1 MVSNTGTWMH
11 EVGAGWLMTSL
22 APSPRMVAA
31 VQAATSL
38 PIFLLALPSGAL
50 ADIVDRR
57 RYLIATQVWMA
68 CAAGLLGFLTLAGFT
83 TPWILLIGTFAL
95 GTGMAMAAPAWG
107 ATTPELVPRV
117 DLPGAVALNSMGMN
131 VSRAIGPALA
141 GAIIGAAG
149 SGAVF
154 LLNAVSFVFVIGVL
168 VWWRRE
174 RRRSALPVER
184 FLGALKAGLR
194 YTRNAP
200 MLLDAMLRGAA
211 FFVPGSASWA
221 LLPLIARQQL
231 GGGAALYGWLVACI
245 GAGAVAGALVLP
257 ALRRHVSRDRLV
269 AGASLLFATSLAI
282 LGLSRQAWL
291 VAAAMVL
298 NGAAWIAVLSSLFTV
313 AQLALPSWVRAR
325 GLAAFMAVFMGSMAG
340 GSLLWGHVAGEI
352 GIARAMLV
360 AAVAMAVA
368 ALLTRRFSL
377 GIADR
382 VDLSPSLHWPAPAQ
396 GKGIAPDRGPV
407 MVTVEY
413 RIDPRDTDNFLAL
426 LREMRRVR
434 RRDGAF
440 FWETFI
446 DAADPARVLEVFMVE
461 SWLEHLRQHDRV
473 TVEDRLIQERLRA
486 CHQGPGEPVIAH
498 FVAGGGPGDAG
509 GSPWWPTH

>member
-1 MVSNTGTWMH
+1 
-11 EVGAGWLMTSL
+11 
-22 APSPRMVAA
+22 
-31 VQAATSL
+31 
-38 PIFLLALPSGAL
+38 
-50 ADIVDRR
+50 
-57 RYLIATQVWMA
+57 
-68 CAAGLLGFLTLAGFT
+68 
-83 TPWILLIGTFAL
+83 
-95 GTGMAMAAPAWG
+95 MAMAAPAWG
-107 ATTPELVPRV
+107 ATTPELVPRA
-117 DLPGAVALNSMGMN
+117 DLPAAVALNSMGMN

-141 GAIIGAAG
+141 GAIISVAG
-149 SGAVF
+149 TGVVF
-154 LLNAVSFVFVIGVL
+154 VLNALSFVFVIGVL
-168 VWWRRE
+168 AWWRRGA
-174 RRRSALPVER
+174 RSSALPVER

-200 MLLDAMLRGAA
+200 VLLDAMVRGAG

-221 LLPLIARQQL
+221 LLPLVARQQL

-257 ALRRHVSRDRLV
+257 ALRRRTSRDRLV
-269 AGASLLFATSLAI
+269 AGASLLFALSLAI
-282 LGLSRQAWL
+282 LGLSGQVWL
-291 VAAAMVL
+291 VAVAMVL

-313 AQLALPSWVRAR
+313 AQLTLPSWVRAR

-340 GSLLWGHVAGEI
+340 GSLLWGHVAGEL
-352 GIARAMLV
+352 GIDRAMLM
-360 AAVAMAVA
+360 AAVAMALA

-377 GIADR
+377 GIAES
-382 VDLSPSLHWPAPAQ
+382 VDLSPSLHWPVPAQ
-396 GKGIAPDRGPV
+396 SEDIAPDRGPV

-413 RIDPRDTDNFLAL
+413 RIDPRNTSGFLAL

-461 SWLEHLRQHDRV
+461 SWLEHLRQHERV

-486 CHQGPGEPVIAH
+486 CHQGPGEPVISH
-498 FVAGGGPGDAG
+498 FAAGGGPRGAARA
-509 GSPWWPTH
+509 P